1 MNALFSILRADCAVG
16 QLVETLTA
24 APQQTLA
31 YGFAGSMKHAA
42 VAAAYD
48 STPRPLAIVTSGREA
63 FSISFGF

>member
-1 MNALFSILRADCAVG
+1 MNALFSILRADRAVG

-42 VAAAYD
+42 AAGGSD
-48 STPRPLAIVTSGREA
+48 STAARGGYL
-63 FSISFGF
+63 